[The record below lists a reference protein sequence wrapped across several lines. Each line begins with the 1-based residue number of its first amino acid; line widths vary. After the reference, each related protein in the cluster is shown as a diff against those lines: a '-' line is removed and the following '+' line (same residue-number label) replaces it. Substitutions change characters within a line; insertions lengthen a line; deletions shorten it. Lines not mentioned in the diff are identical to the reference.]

1 MAYFGT
7 TRDKKSH
14 DHDVG
19 EKAKNHGFR
28 LSGAFWRVNGKL
40 GVSKFEAGL
49 RRLECVIVEC
59 QDRRDR
65 LSCKLALFARN
76 TLTSRTSTAGYREP
90 RPRLQN

>member
-28 LSGAFWRVNGKL
+28 LSGAFRRVKEKL
-40 GVSKFEAGL
+40 GL
-49 RRLECVIVEC
+49 RRIA
-59 QDRRDR
+59 D
-65 LSCKLALFARN
+65 
-76 TLTSRTSTAGYREP
+76 
-90 RPRLQN
+90 